1 MDRKILRR
9 QKCYLQ
15 EQWVSDDSDNDDEGY
30 NENIEVVVFRC
41 CSKQAL
47 LKISQVSQEITS
59 VGVFS

>member
-30 NENIEVVVFRC
+30 NENIKVVVFRC
-41 CSKQAL
+41 CSK
-47 LKISQVSQEITS
+47 
-59 VGVFS
+59 